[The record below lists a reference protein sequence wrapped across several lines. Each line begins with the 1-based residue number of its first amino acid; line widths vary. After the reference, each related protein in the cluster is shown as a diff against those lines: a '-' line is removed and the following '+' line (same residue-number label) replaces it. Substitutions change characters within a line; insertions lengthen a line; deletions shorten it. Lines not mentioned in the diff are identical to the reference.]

1 MLTAFIIYHLF
12 SKCQGIFQFFVLI
25 LFFNLYSQILNNAN
39 KTKTT
44 KPKADHLSFSGFKF
58 RNYPNAE
65 SSTII
70 TTKPTA
76 TPIVPILECLP
87 CCDSGI
93 SSSVTT

>member
-1 MLTAFIIYHLF
+1 MSRDF
-12 SKCQGIFQFFVLI
+12 SIFVLI

-44 KPKADHLSFSGFKF
+44 KTKLNNLYIIGFKF